1 MRGDGRLR
9 VVSFVILLFLPS
21 DLSNLIVSFLL
32 PLIGTKKKC
41 LISIKLPH
49 LDLGMPVDHGTCVP
63 LARTISSTRTKI
75 LFRAIREV
83 SVRPIPSS
91 ASSRWDI

>member
-1 MRGDGRLR
+1 M
-9 VVSFVILLFLPS
+9 VSFVILLFLLS
-21 DLSNLIVSFLL
+21 DLSNLFVSFPLS
-32 PLIGTKKKC
+32 LIGTKKMC
-41 LISIKLPH
+41 LVSIKPPH

-63 LARTISSTRTKI
+63 LARTISSTRRKI

-91 ASSRWDI
+91 ASRRDM

>member
-32 PLIGTKKKC
+32 PLIGTKLKMC
-41 LISIKLPH
+41 LVSTKLPH
-49 LDLGMPVDHGTCVP
+49 LDLGMPVDRGTCVP
-63 LARTISSTRTKI
+63 LARTISSTRRQI
-75 LFRAIREV
+75 LLRPLREA

-91 ASSRWDI
+91 ASR